1 VEAYQLSSAVNAGR
15 SGVPSARAVT
25 SAAVKAI
32 AREHGAAAV
41 RIASAEIDT
50 AARARMRASLARGD
64 LATWS
69 YDAAYADAATDPATL
84 LPGARSIVCI
94 AIPYATPVPRERRN
108 HGRVSAY
115 AWSRD
120 YHRRMQSTLRDI
132 AAAIDALA
140 VNDAAEWDPD
150 VLPAPNVAPTPNV
163 MPDPNV
169 ILSLSKDAPQPQ
181 RTRVVCDTA
190 PLAERAFAERAGL
203 GWIGKHTSL
212 IVHGLG
218 SAVFLGEI
226 VTTLELEPDPP
237 LRTSCGACTRC
248 VDVCPTG
255 ALRGDHTIDAT
266 RCISDLTQ
274 RRDAIP
280 RALRPL
286 IGTWVWGCDLCND
299 ACPPSRIAGRA
310 GDAAFAPLHD
320 GTAQPNLQELLR
332 VRGRRAFA
340 RFRETAMG
348 WRGAAVLRRNA
359 ALALGNEL
367 DRANVPALAEALRD
381 DPSPLVR
388 GHAAWALGRIGSP
401 RACEAL
407 RAAARSETDRAVLD
421 EVALALEPWAPRR
434 ALQHKTL

>member
-1 VEAYQLSSAVNAGR
+1 MEASRASSAVKAL
-15 SGVPSARAVT
+15 ARDC
-25 SAAVKAI
+25 
-32 AREHGAAAV
+32 GAAAV
-41 RIASAEIDT
+41 RIASADADP
-50 AARARMRASLARGD
+50 AARARMRQALARGD

-69 YDAAYADAATDPATL
+69 YDAAYADAATAPASL
-84 LPGARSIVCI
+84 LPGARSIVCV
-94 AIPYATPVPRERRN
+94 AIPYATPVPRERRG

-120 YHRRMQSTLRDI
+120 YHRRMQATLRAI
-132 AAAIDALA
+132 AARIDQLA
-140 VNDAAEWDPD
+140 TDSNTA
-150 VLPAPNVAPTPNV
+150 
-163 MPDPNV
+163 PDPNV
-169 ILSLSKDAPQPQ
+169 ILSLSKDAPQP
-181 RTRVVCDTA
+181 RTTRVVCDTA
-190 PLAERAFAERAGL
+190 PLAERAFAARAGL

-255 ALRGDHTIDAT
+255 ALRGDGTMDAT

-280 RALRPL
+280 RDLRSL

-310 GDAAFAPLHD
+310 GDAAFAPLGAD
-320 GTAQPNLQELLR
+320 TAQPDLRQLLR
-332 VRGRRAFA
+332 LRGRAFA
-340 RFRETAMG
+340 RLRETAMG
-348 WRGAAVLRRNA
+348 WRGATVLRGNA
-359 ALALGNEL
+359 AVALGNEL

-388 GHAAWALGRIGSP
+388 AHAAWALGRIGSP
-401 RACEAL
+401 QAFAALAEAL
-407 RAAARSETDRAVLD
+407 GAEREASVREEIAA
-421 EVALALEPWAPRR
+421 ALEP
-434 ALQHKTL
+434 

>member
-1 VEAYQLSSAVNAGR
+1 
-15 SGVPSARAVT
+15 
-25 SAAVKAI
+25 
-32 AREHGAAAV
+32 
-41 RIASAEIDT
+41 
-50 AARARMRASLARGD
+50 MRASLARGD

-69 YDAAYADAATDPATL
+69 YDAAYADAAADPAAL

-94 AIPYATPVPRERRN
+94 AIPYATPVPRERRG

-120 YHRRMQSTLRDI
+120 YHHRMHSTLRDI
-132 AAAIDALA
+132 AAAIDTLA
-140 VNDAAEWDPD
+140 ANANPASGPNIAPD
-150 VLPAPNVAPTPNV
+150 G
-163 MPDPNV
+163 NV

-255 ALRGDHTIDAT
+255 ALRGDHSMDAT

-299 ACPPSRIAGRA
+299 ACPPSRLAGRA
-310 GDAAFAPLHD
+310 GDAAFAPLGD
-320 GTAQPNLQELLR
+320 DTAQPDLQKLLR
-332 VRGRRAFA
+332 LRGRRAFA

-348 WRGAAVLRRNA
+348 WRGATVLRRNA
-359 ALALGNEL
+359 AVALGNEL
-367 DRANVPALAEALRD
+367 DRAHVPALAEALRD

-401 RACEAL
+401 RAFGAL
-407 RAAARSETDRAVLD
+407 RDAERTETDRAVLD
-421 EVALALEPWAPRR
+421 EVTLALEPCAPRG